1 MILTWDRGSNPE
13 LSFLE
18 KKGEKNIYSYLFLLL
33 STTLSN
39 IMEKRIELERRGKEP
54 AQVKELNL
62 DNARATQ
69 IEGLTDEYTNLETLS
84 LINVGLT
91 TLKGFPK
98 LPKLKKLELSDNRI
112 SNGLGALKDC
122 PLLTHLNLS
131 NNKIKDLEAIEP
143 VKSFDSLTHLDLFN
157 NDICNSDEYRTKV
170 FKLLPNLKYLDDAD
184 ADDNDEA
191 EEESDVDDV
200 DEGEDGEPGGANGAE
215 EEDDDDDDDD
225 DEDGDD
231 ESDDG
236 SDEEDGEDEGEMTL
250 SDLYGKNLD
259 DDEDGE
265 DFVEGD
271 GEEEDDDDDIDEED
285 EPSSKKPKVEEDKDA

>member
-1 MILTWDRGSNPE
+1 
-13 LSFLE
+13 
-18 KKGEKNIYSYLFLLL
+18 
-33 STTLSN
+33 
-39 IMEKRIELERRGKEP
+39 MEKRIELERRGKEP

-69 IEGLTDEYTNLETLS
+69 IEGLTDEYANLETLS

-122 PLLTHLNLS
+122 PLLSHLNLS

-143 VKSFDSLTHLDLFN
+143 LKSFDSLTHLDLFN

-200 DEGEDGEPGGANGAE
+200 DEGEDGEPGDANGA

-236 SDEEDGEDEGEMTL
+236 SDEDDDEDAGEMTL

-271 GEEEDDDDDIDEED
+271 GEEEDDDDIDEED

>member
-1 MILTWDRGSNPE
+1 VILTWDRGSNPE
-13 LSFLE
+13 LSFWKKKE
-18 KKGEKNIYSYLFLLL
+18 KRILFIFFLL
-33 STTLSN
+33 STTLTN